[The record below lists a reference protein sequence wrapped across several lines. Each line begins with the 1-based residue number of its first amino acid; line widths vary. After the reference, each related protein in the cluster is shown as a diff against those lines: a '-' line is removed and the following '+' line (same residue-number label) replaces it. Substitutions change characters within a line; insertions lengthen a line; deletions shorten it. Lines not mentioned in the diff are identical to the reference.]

1 MVKCVCIFTVIYEEQ
16 FLRALSEVLFYFYS
30 FIIVAVALLTGS
42 VSCPGMYCNND
53 LEETG
58 ILNFKIIL
66 YHFHSII
73 SLSIV

>member
-1 MVKCVCIFTVIYEEQ
+1 MSVFPEFVHSCILFKLMVKCVCIFTVIYEEQ
-16 FLRALSEVLFYFYS
+16 FLRALSEVLFYFHS

-58 ILNFKIIL
+58 I
-66 YHFHSII
+66 
-73 SLSIV
+73 